1 MSSVFYRIAK
11 RWWSELNDEMNILC
25 SVKNAVGFN
34 FPSAAEVKAEMDAQ
48 AEQATVEEDIIRV
61 YGIKM
66 RQQTDFTSN
75 IVKVI
80 YPLSNVISQCTVKLI
95 DG

>member
-1 MSSVFYRIAK
+1 
-11 RWWSELNDEMNILC
+11 
-25 SVKNAVGFN
+25 
-34 FPSAAEVKAEMDAQ
+34 MDAQ

-75 IVKVI
+75 IVKVGI
-80 YPLSNVISQCTVKLI
+80 FEKTYLLNFKKRNSSKKCPPKLI
-95 DG
+95 SRIF